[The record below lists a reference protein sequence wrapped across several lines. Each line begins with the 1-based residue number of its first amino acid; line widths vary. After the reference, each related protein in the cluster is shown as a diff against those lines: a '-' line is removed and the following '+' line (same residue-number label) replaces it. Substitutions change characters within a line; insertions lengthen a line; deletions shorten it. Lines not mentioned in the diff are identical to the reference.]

1 MTGIQSLLQELPPPV
16 RKSLYVLITVV
27 GLVLAILESLDVS
40 DLGPITMTQA
50 LQVYAYLSPLVGAVA
65 VANVKKPVVESA
77 GLGELVQDY
86 DLEMSAFEPVGDI
99 DDVYG
104 AVGQEQWTP

>member
-1 MTGIQSLLQELPPPV
+1 MNIQTILQQLPPRV
-16 RKSLYVLITVV
+16 RKTLYWLVTGV
-27 GLVLAILESLDVS
+27 GAALAILQGAGVD

-50 LQVYAYLSPLVGAVA
+50 LQYYAVVSPFVGAIA

-77 GLGELVQDY
+77 GLGEMVQDY
-86 DLEMSAFEPVGDI
+86 DLDMSGFEPVGDM

-104 AVGQEQWTP
+104 PAAT

>member
-1 MTGIQSLLQELPPPV
+1 MNGIQTVLQELPPPL
-16 RKSLYVLITVV
+16 RKTLYTIITIV
-27 GLVLAILESLDVS
+27 GLVLAILETLDVS

-50 LQVYAYLSPLVGAVA
+50 LQIYAFLSPVVGAVA
-65 VANVKKPVVESA
+65 VANVKKPVVESS

-86 DLEMSAFEPVGDI
+86 DLDMSGFEPVGDM

-104 AVGQEQWTP
+104 PAVT

>member
-1 MTGIQSLLQELPPPV
+1 MNIQTVLQQLPPQV
-16 RKSLYVLITVV
+16 RKTLYWLVTGV
-27 GLVLAILESLDVS
+27 GAALAILQAIGVD

-50 LQVYAYLSPLVGAVA
+50 LQYYAAVSPFVGAIA

-77 GLGELVQDY
+77 GLGEMVQDY
-86 DLEMSAFEPVGDI
+86 DLEMSGFEPVGDM

-104 AVGQEQWTP
+104 PAVT